1 MKSTA
6 PAFMSCHLK
15 NTIRKKERERGQG
28 EEGRKKSMAQS
39 FSFCLLQS
47 VIEMENQM
55 NGEQIIVLSIFP
67 GCPTRVSGEWSRG
80 RDMTRTKCEIEQLGG
95 NKSVLTT
102 KSDQHVPGA
111 TCISP
116 LRVCLQ
122 AERADWRIF
131 ISYPSLLMS
140 LSNISLRN
148 FSGNVKV
155 SLDDHCCHCS
165 TVITWLEDT
174 CCGKATDL
182 DELKML

>member
-1 MKSTA
+1 MHVTTLKTQ
-6 PAFMSCHLK
+6 PLHSCHVTRK
-15 NTIRKKERERGQG
+15 TPSERKKERERTK
-28 EEGRKKSMAQS
+28 GRREKKSMMQS

-67 GCPTRVSGEWSRG
+67 GCPTRVSGEWSQG

-116 LRVCLQ
+116 SQRQSVQ
-122 AERADWRIF
+122 NQEY
-131 ISYPSLLMS
+131 SSHYPSFLMS
-140 LSNISLRN
+140 LSDISRIN
-148 FSGNVKV
+148 FSRNVKV
-155 SLDDHCCHCS
+155 SLNGHC
-165 TVITWLEDT
+165 
-174 CCGKATDL
+174 
-182 DELKML
+182 

>member
-1 MKSTA
+1 
-6 PAFMSCHLK
+6 MSLEKHHQK
-15 NTIRKKERERGQG
+15 ERERERGQR

-111 TCISP
+111 TCIPPSQ
-116 LRVCLQ
+116 R
-122 AERADWRIF
+122 RIVQNEEY
-131 ISYPSLLMS
+131 SSHYPSLLMS
-140 LSNISLRN
+140 LSDISRII
-148 FSGNVKV
+148 SQETSRSVW
-155 SLDDHCCHCS
+155 
-165 TVITWLEDT
+165 TVIVIVVVL
-174 CCGKATDL
+174 L
-182 DELKML
+182 